1 MRTLTLLF
9 GCILLII
16 VLIDAFE
23 TVILARRA
31 QRIFRITR
39 YFYLLSWK
47 PYSAIARLIASGRR
61 REYYL
66 SIYGPLS
73 LILLLGFW
81 AVGLIV
87 AFGAIHWALGI
98 QLNGNPLAFV
108 TSVYFSATSFFTLGL
123 GEPNNNDSK
132 YLMVIE
138 AGLGFSFLGLVIG
151 YLPVLYQSFS
161 NRERRISLLD
171 ARAGSPPSAAELILR
186 QGTNPGRLE
195 QQLAGWEEWAAELL
209 ESELSY
215 PMLAYF
221 RSQHA
226 NQSWLAALT
235 TIVDASALVIAGAEH
250 DLKRQAELTFAMGR
264 HALVDL
270 ATLFSTKPM
279 DKQFERLSQADFA
292 QLMAALKASPTALA
306 PSLISEPALKHLRQM
321 YEPYAYALGQHFLI
335 ALPSWFPE
343 EKRHDNWQTTSWDRF
358 SPGFAV
364 SDPFTFRGDE

>member
-1 MRTLTLLF
+1 MRTLALLF

-16 VLIDAFE
+16 VLVDAFE

-81 AVGLIV
+81 AVGLI
-87 AFGAIHWALGI
+87 AGFGAVQWALRI
-98 QLNGNPLAFV
+98 RLNGNPLDLPTAI
-108 TSVYFSATSFFTLGL
+108 YFSATSFFTLGL
-123 GEPNNNDSK
+123 GEPNNDASK
-132 YLMVIE
+132 YLMVVE

-186 QGTNPGRLE
+186 QGASPDRLE
-195 QQLAGWEEWAAELL
+195 QQLADWEEWAAELL
-209 ESELSY
+209 EGQLSY
-215 PMLAYF
+215 SMLAYF

-250 DLKRQAELTFAMGR
+250 DLKHQAELTFAMGR

-270 ATLFSTKPM
+270 ATLFSTEPK
-279 DKQFERLSQADFA
+279 DRQFERLTSVNFA
-292 QLMAALKASPTALA
+292 QLMVVLKASPTALD

-335 ALPSWFPE
+335 ALPPWFPG
-343 EKRHDNWQTTSWDRF
+343 EKKRDNWQTTSWDRF
-358 SPGFAV
+358 LPGFAV